1 MRGINCAIKGAIL
14 SGMVLVLSTT
24 PALASGENK
33 LMDEK
38 PKVKII
44 KVENDKDE
52 KEMRQEKKV
61 EDKLDVL
68 RIKRLGIDRIKQLLD
83 EDILGEILE
92 DED

>member
-52 KEMRQEKKV
+52 KEMRQEKKF